1 MTHPELRRGARR
13 AGILVSVSAAL
24 LTGLASAASAISHG
38 TDAPSGEAPWMATL
52 AIPGTGPLT
61 ERGYCGGTLIA
72 PDRVLTAGHCVLD
85 KSPAD
90 FEVYFGAD
98 QLSQTHE
105 APHQVRGWFWHPGWR
120 EIDTDDESFA
130 AHDLA
135 VVVLDRP
142 VLDVR
147 PAQFATPAKVAAAVK
162 RGATGQ
168 VYGHGRTEHTDPA
181 KGGETDR
188 LQQAAMK
195 LLPPGQCAP
204 DIPQDSVGSSGFCV
218 TGVPAGPADPAP
230 SVCAG
235 DSGGPLM
242 LSTADGPELA
252 GVLSAESG
260 NECDGDAH
268 QGELMNPSDWRE
280 EALRPN
286 PELAPTGTLRIAGTP
301 AVGQRLDATVDGL
314 TPRSAAVRYDW
325 YQEKVTDT
333 GFKYFVA
340 VEGATT
346 PALTV
351 SQDLL
356 GKQLKC
362 VATLTT
368 SAGEVRLEALVPQPR
383 EFQR

>member
-1 MTHPELRRGARR
+1 MAHPELRR

-24 LTGLASAASAISHG
+24 LTGFASGASAISHG
-38 TDAPSGEAPWMATL
+38 TNAPSGAAPWMATL
-52 AIPGTGPLT
+52 AFPGTGPLA

-72 PDRVLTAGHCVLD
+72 PDRVLTAGHCVMD
-85 KSPAD
+85 KSPTD
-90 FEVYFGAD
+90 FEVHLGAD
-98 QLSQTHE
+98 QLSQAGE
-105 APHQVRGWFWHPGWR
+105 APHRVRGWFWHPGWR

-142 VLDVR
+142 VLNVR
-147 PAQFATPAKVAAAVK
+147 PARFATPAEVAAAVT

-168 VYGHGRTEHTDPA
+168 VYGHGRTERTDPA

-195 LLPPGQCAP
+195 LLPPAQCAP

-242 LSTADGPELA
+242 LSTAEGPELA

-260 NECDGDAH
+260 NECDGAVH
-268 QGELMNPSDWRE
+268 QGELMNPSDWRA
-280 EALRPN
+280 EALRPH
-286 PELAPTGTLRIAGTP
+286 PALAPTGTLRITGTP
-301 AVGQRLDATVDGL
+301 TAGQRLDATVDGL
-314 TPRSAAVRYDW
+314 APRTAAVRYDW
-325 YQEKVTDT
+325 YQEKVTDS
-333 GFKYFVA
+333 GFQYFVA
-340 VEGATT
+340 VEGAAT
-346 PALTV
+346 PSLTV
-351 SQDLL
+351 SPDLL

-368 SAGEVRLEALVPQPR
+368 PAGEVRLEALVSQAG
-383 EFQR
+383 ESQH